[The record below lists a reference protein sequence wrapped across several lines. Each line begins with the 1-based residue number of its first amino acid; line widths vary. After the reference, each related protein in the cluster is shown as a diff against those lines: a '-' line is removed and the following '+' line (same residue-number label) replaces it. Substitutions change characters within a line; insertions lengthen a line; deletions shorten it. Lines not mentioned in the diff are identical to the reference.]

1 MGIKVFGDQLWEITP
16 EIEEALDKAL
26 ARTLFLQQG
35 ALNNQPPVDTGR
47 MASSWQ
53 LGHNTPPQPA
63 DRGENWDSGGKGVRW
78 EYTGK
83 ITFDGDWY
91 ISNNVPYAQPVC
103 LLGGYPQKSWGGVAP
118 ASIPKGWFTTIANQ
132 TGNVFIKEWNKVKP

>member
-1 MGIKVFGDQLWEITP
+1 MGIKVFGDQLWEITL

-78 EYTGK
+78 ENRQNY
-83 ITFDGDWY
+83 F
-91 ISNNVPYAQPVC
+91 
-103 LLGGYPQKSWGGVAP
+103 
-118 ASIPKGWFTTIANQ
+118 
-132 TGNVFIKEWNKVKP
+132 